1 MTTINEFFNEDYIT
15 FASYDNNRKIPSICD
30 GLKISQRKILYTILK
45 NNIDSESKEIKVE
58 QLSAKASE
66 QTSYLHGANS
76 LNGVIAGLATKFV
89 GSNNV
94 NILEPDGNFGTR
106 FIKEASA
113 SRYIYTYLSPLAKY
127 IFRKEDEPIL
137 DLQSFEGQL
146 IEPKAYYP
154 IVPLVLVNG
163 TEGVSVG
170 FSSNIAPRNI
180 LDIIKWLEYRLIHK
194 PKNIK
199 LLPYYK
205 NFTGEVKEAEIKNK
219 YIISGKFIRNNTS
232 KITIIEL
239 PIKYNLKNYIKV
251 LDSLCDKDII
261 KNYKDLS
268 DNDKFNFEVNVK
280 REFLANKSDDEI
292 LSELKLNEN
301 VTDNFVL
308 LDSENKIKEYN
319 NIYEILEEFYNI
331 RLNIY
336 KKRKDYQ
343 ISELENEILINENK
357 RKFIK
362 YILDLKI
369 SIKDTI
375 SNLNKQ
381 LNNLN
386 FLKINNNYDYLL
398 NMSIYSLTKD
408 KIILLEEKIN
418 NLTNERNI
426 LYNTTIEQIWLNE
439 LKELKNKLKEK

>member
-76 LNGVIAGLATKFV
+76 LNGVIVGLAVKYV

-113 SRYIYTYLSPLAKY
+113 SRYIYTYLSSLAKY

-137 DLQSFEGQL
+137 ESQLFEGQQ
-146 IEPKAYYP
+146 IEPKTYYP
-154 IVPLVLVNG
+154 IIPLALVNG

-180 LDIIKWLEYRLIHK
+180 LDIIKWLEYRLICK

-205 NFTGEVKEAEIKNK
+205 NFTGEIKETEIKNK

-232 KITIIEL
+232 KITITEL

-251 LDSLCDKDII
+251 LDLLCDKDII

-280 REFLANKSDDEI
+280 REFLANKNDSEI
-292 LSELKLNEN
+292 LSELKLNETI
-301 VTDNFVL
+301 TDNFVL

-336 KKRKDYQ
+336 SKRKQYQ
-343 ISELENEILINENK
+343 ISKFEEEISINENK
-357 RKFIK
+357 KQFIEF
-362 YILDLKI
+362 ILNSKI
-369 SIKDTI
+369 SIKNTTA
-375 SNLNKQ
+375 NLTKQ
-381 LNNLN
+381 LEKLN

-398 NMSIYSLTKD
+398 NMPIHSLTND
-408 KIILLEEKIN
+408 KLLLLKEKIN
-418 NLTNERNI
+418 NLINTRNN
-426 LYNTTIEQIWLNE
+426 LYNITIEQIWLNE